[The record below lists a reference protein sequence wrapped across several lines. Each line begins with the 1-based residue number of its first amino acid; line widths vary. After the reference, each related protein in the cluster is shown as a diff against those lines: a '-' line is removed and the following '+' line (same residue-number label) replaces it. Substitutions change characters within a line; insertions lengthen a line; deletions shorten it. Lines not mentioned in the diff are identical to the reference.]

1 MIAHRSETAETALIH
16 LLRFSLDGQHY
27 ALNLQTVERVIR
39 AVELSVLPGC
49 PPVIRGV
56 FNLRGRIIPVA
67 DPRRRL
73 GLPEREIA
81 LDDRIIIAR
90 TPRRLLGMLAD
101 ADTEVAECAQEKI
114 VASEAVL
121 CGADLVEGV
130 GRLSDGLVLIQNL
143 AKFLSMDE
151 EASLAEAL
159 DARR

>member
-16 LLRFSLDGQHY
+16 LLRFGLDGQHY

-39 AVELSVLPGC
+39 AVELSVLPGS

-90 TPRRLLGMLAD
+90 TPMRLLGMLAD
-101 ADTEVAECAQEKI
+101 ADTEVAECAQE
-114 VASEAVL
+114 
-121 CGADLVEGV
+121 
-130 GRLSDGLVLIQNL
+130 
-143 AKFLSMDE
+143 
-151 EASLAEAL
+151 
-159 DARR
+159 